1 MAQQPAPKTEPKAE
15 PKPAPE
21 PAPKAA
27 RLPLSHAVRPAVV
40 IAPEPKFDDVDEWDD
55 ADQWDDFDDAPS
67 GRTRPRDNQDERA
80 VPDGRPQSVDDYRKR
95 LDGDDAPNDG
105 GTA

>member
-1 MAQQPAPKTEPKAE
+1 M
-15 PKPAPE
+15 
-21 PAPKAA
+21 
-27 RLPLSHAVRPAVV
+27 V
-40 IAPEPKFDDVDEWDD
+40 IAPEPRFDDDVDEWDD

-80 VPDGRPQSVDDYRKR
+80 TPDGRPQSVDDYRKR